1 MVLRDRRCTSRPGW
15 SVPNGKVRAPSDAHV
30 LIVVCVLKACAAF
43 TLPKRPASC
52 LAARLAWPRSFL
64 EPIAPA
70 AAAGGDAKEDE
81 LRDRGAARSRGTMK
95 RFLAPPPVAVAAAA
109 HAPAVSATAAPPAA
123 RALAAS
129 LESLRPGT
137 TADVH
142 ALTRSGA
149 SWLIHAKNWW
159 PLDAANFED
168 VWRQHPPEKPTTLMF
183 GKKATFHRY
192 QNTYGVSYK
201 FAGQESVGQP
211 MAGAPAAVRAFDE
224 VLRTTEALREYN
236 SILLNYYDADPKDG
250 GPRHYMGPHSDDEKS
265 LMPLT
270 PIISLSWCTAG
281 HARKFRFIP
290 KPTCADA
297 LVPPG
302 WAVPGVDGP
311 VVTLRN
317 GDLVVMGGTCQ
328 RTHKHEVMQVL
339 KRSPLEEQSGRR
351 INLTFRWFGAA
362 EERKRKREGAPSAA
376 PRVELACSFAEKD
389 QVKALG
395 AQWDPERKVW
405 WVPADLALDPFARWL
420 P

>member
-1 MVLRDRRCTSRPGW
+1 
-15 SVPNGKVRAPSDAHV
+15 
-30 LIVVCVLKACAAF
+30 
-43 TLPKRPASC
+43 
-52 LAARLAWPRSFL
+52 
-64 EPIAPA
+64 
-70 AAAGGDAKEDE
+70 
-81 LRDRGAARSRGTMK
+81 MK
-95 RFLAPPPVAVAAAA
+95 RFLQPPPVAVAAAA
-109 HAPAVSATAAPPAA
+109 QAPAASSSAAPPPA

-129 LESLRPGT
+129 LTALRPGT

-159 PLDAANFED
+159 PLDATNFED

-183 GKKATFHRY
+183 GKKATFHRF

-302 WAVPGVDGP
+302 WAAPGVDGP

-351 INLTFRWFGAA
+351 INLTFRWFGAS

-389 QVKALG
+389 EVKALG

-405 WVPADLALDPFARWL
+405 WVPPGVALDPFARWL

>member
-1 MVLRDRRCTSRPGW
+1 
-15 SVPNGKVRAPSDAHV
+15 
-30 LIVVCVLKACAAF
+30 
-43 TLPKRPASC
+43 
-52 LAARLAWPRSFL
+52 
-64 EPIAPA
+64 
-70 AAAGGDAKEDE
+70 
-81 LRDRGAARSRGTMK
+81 MK

-109 HAPAVSATAAPPAA
+109 QAPAVSSSVAPPAA

-129 LESLRPGT
+129 LTALRPGT

-183 GKKATFHRY
+183 GKKATFHRF

-270 PIISLSWCTAG
+270 PIISLLVHRGPRAQ
-281 HARKFRFIP
+281 FRFIP

-339 KRSPLEEQSGRR
+339 KRSLLEEQSGRR
-351 INLTFRWFGAA
+351 SSSRSAGLARPRSGSGARGGAVGGAA
-362 EERKRKREGAPSAA
+362 RRTR
-376 PRVELACSFAEKD
+376 C
-389 QVKALG
+389 AL
-395 AQWDPERKVW
+395 R
-405 WVPADLALDPFARWL
+405 RRTR
-420 P
+420 

>member
-1 MVLRDRRCTSRPGW
+1 
-15 SVPNGKVRAPSDAHV
+15 
-30 LIVVCVLKACAAF
+30 
-43 TLPKRPASC
+43 
-52 LAARLAWPRSFL
+52 
-64 EPIAPA
+64 
-70 AAAGGDAKEDE
+70 
-81 LRDRGAARSRGTMK
+81 
-95 RFLAPPPVAVAAAA
+95 
-109 HAPAVSATAAPPAA
+109 
-123 RALAAS
+123 
-129 LESLRPGT
+129 
-137 TADVH
+137 
-142 ALTRSGA
+142 
-149 SWLIHAKNWW
+149 
-159 PLDAANFED
+159 
-168 VWRQHPPEKPTTLMF
+168 MF
-183 GKKATFHRY
+183 GKKATFHRF

-362 EERKRKREGAPSAA
+362 EERKRKREGRAVDGAA
-376 PRVELACSFAEKD
+376 RRECESLQLCGEGRGEGARRAVGSRAQGVVGAAGRRARPVCEVAAVACVRVWARRNRAVEP
-389 QVKALG
+389 G
-395 AQWDPERKVW
+395 P
-405 WVPADLALDPFARWL
+405 PPPFAAFSNAGGHAIFGRRLAGTKRPKIFRAMLAKKMWR
-420 P
+420 PAIVPKVTRNVA